1 MCNEPGATAENRI
14 DLLRQSDMMDSR
26 QTHGHPPTRNNG
38 TAKPTKTMFSVAL
51 INIVIISLVLILYQR
66 CGLPS

>member
-1 MCNEPGATAENRI
+1 MCNEAGTIRENRI
-14 DLLRQSDMMDSR
+14 DLLPGSDMMDTR
-26 QTHGHPPTRNNG
+26 QIHRAPAQEIKE
-38 TAKPTKTMFSVAL
+38 TAKPMFSVAL